1 MADTQEPSGAERVAS
16 ILLAFVGSG
25 GVHERL
31 GVSEI
36 ARAVGRERSQ
46 VSRMLKALAKTDLLY
61 QDPEDR
67 TYQLGWQL
75 QVLAAGAGNQALVRA
90 ARPVLQGLVA
100 RTGETALISV
110 QQGKASLTVLR
121 EDSHRSLR
129 AGGWVGRSSPLH
141 CSASGRAL
149 VFDTDPELLEVL
161 VEEDLQLPA
170 PGPLAPKSFAELS
183 VRLDA
188 ERAQGFSVASEEVEV
203 GLTSVAAPVR
213 SGSGQIIAV
222 VNTSGP
228 SSRMVDRTD
237 EIGRLTMAA
246 SIAIAKSLKHP
257 EGRIRR

>member
-1 MADTQEPSGAERVAS
+1 MADSQELSGAEKVAS
-16 ILLAFVGSG
+16 ILRTFVGSN
-25 GVHERL
+25 GVRERL

-46 VSRMLKALAKTDLLY
+46 ISRMLKALAKADLLY

-75 QVLAAGAGNQALVRA
+75 QVLAAGAGNQALVRT

-110 QQGKASLTVLR
+110 QQGKDSLTVLK

-149 VFDTDPELLEVL
+149 VFDTAPELLEAL
-161 VEEDLQLPA
+161 VEEDLRLPV
-170 PGPLAPKSFAELS
+170 PGPLAPKSFTDLS
-183 VRLDA
+183 ARLEM
-188 ERAQGFSVASEEVEV
+188 ERAQGFSVARDEVEV
-203 GLTSVAAPVR
+203 GLTSVGAPIR
-213 SGSGQIIAV
+213 DGSGRIIAV

-228 SSRMVDRTD
+228 SPRMIDRVD
-237 EIGRLTMAA
+237 EIGELTMAA
-246 SIAIAKSLKHP
+246 SMAIAKSLKHP
-257 EGRIRR
+257 EVRNR